1 VVHIYNVILLSHK
14 KKIMPLAAT
23 EMELEILILGR
34 QISYSTAYMWNIKY
48 GTNEPIY
55 KTETDSQ
62 IREQT
67 WLPRA
72 GGRERY
78 GLGVSR

>member
-1 VVHIYNVILLSHK
+1 
-14 KKIMPLAAT
+14 MPLAAT

-34 QISYSTAYMWNIKY
+34 QIPYSTGYMWNIKY

-67 WLPRA
+67 Y
-72 GGRERY
+72 GCQGRGVERGMDWELVGENY
-78 GLGVSR
+78 YI